1 MLTGPVLRGRSL
13 FFHVTDLIYNET
25 AHGALVQ
32 RTQGKI
38 MALYMIHWKLP
49 RDRKMEAFSNF
60 SQMTIADDEADSGN
74 VQQIGRWH
82 DAAGEQGWAIC
93 DSPTVTDIQAWLFN
107 WGDLI
112 SSTITPVQDD
122 AELRAMINAKQG

>member
-1 MLTGPVLRGRSL
+1 
-13 FFHVTDLIYNET
+13 
-25 AHGALVQ
+25 
-32 RTQGKI
+32 

-60 SQMTIADDEADSGN
+60 SQMTVSDDEADSGN

-93 DSPTVTDIQAWLFN
+93 DSPTVTDVQAWLFN

-122 AELRAMINAKQG
+122 AQLRAMINAKQG